1 MRRPAFLIA
10 ALGLAACSGP
20 VNTGSGAFSGFGGFQ
35 SQPPLPGGPS
45 GQRDPRA
52 EACRAEAT
60 RLVQWR
66 DRGQLMRT
74 DEIENRRD
82 GNITVAPPS
91 RAENDRLAQTFERD
105 RIAAECYRAQQQPQ
119 QQPQPQQPAAPAGGA
134 APR

>member
-10 ALGLAACSGP
+10 ALALAACSGP
-20 VNTGSGAFSGFGGFQ
+20 VTTGSGAFSGFGGFQ
-35 SQPPLPGGPS
+35 QNQPPLPAGPA

-60 RLVQWR
+60 RVVQYR
-66 DRGQLMRT
+66 DRGQLMRN

-105 RIAAECYRAQQQPQ
+105 RIAAECYRAQQQ
-119 QQPQPQQPAAPAGGA
+119 QQPQRPAAAAGGA